1 MVVGELRGIRPGSWP
16 LTLRPLFSRPGSPP
30 LTPPLFSR
38 PEASPS
44 LPLCPLD
51 LEAGPSLPLCSLDL
65 KPALT
70 PALFSRP
77 GSWPLTPPLF
87 SRPGSQP
94 LTPAVFSRPEAG
106 PSLFACCSLGLSVAA
121 EFHVSDTTLSGW
133 PAAFSL
139 FFKLSNSQTH
149 AITFSDCIVFP
160 YLYVS

>member
-1 MVVGELRGIRPGSWP
+1 MVVGELREIRPGSWP
-16 LTLRPLFSRPGSPP
+16 LTLCPLFSRPGSLPLTPPLFSRPGSPP
-30 LTPPLFSR
+30 
-38 PEASPS
+38 
-44 LPLCPLD
+44 
-51 LEAGPSLPLCSLDL
+51 
-65 KPALT
+65 LT

-106 PSLFACCSLGLSVAA
+106 PSLFARCSLGLSVAA